1 MILRCKHCL
10 DLLVSLLSLVLPNA
24 RSPLRTNF
32 SFVFRQEMKLPNVFC
47 YLASQSQDNNNNKKN
62 GCPHMHGFSFEQV
75 GHQNTRLTQ
84 WVHYSV
90 LPKIPQKSFVW
101 EKKNPFI
108 WKQKAPQHSTITVG
122 TQAERRATLWI
133 LLDYVRKG
141 LAGGNLLVIND
152 GPENGI

>member
-24 RSPLRTNF
+24 HSPLRTNF
-32 SFVFRQEMKLPNVFC
+32 SFVFRQETKLPNVFAIW
-47 YLASQSQDNNNNKKN
+47 LARAKITKKKWLSPQAWFLIWT
-62 GCPHMHGFSFEQV
+62 GWAPKYQA
-75 GHQNTRLTQ
+75 
-84 WVHYSV
+84 YSV
-90 LPKIPQKSFVW
+90 STLFSAAKNTPKVFVW

-141 LAGGNLLVIND
+141 WAGGNLLVIND

>member
-1 MILRCKHCL
+1 MSTL
-10 DLLVSLLSLVLPNA
+10 
-24 RSPLRTNF
+24 F
-32 SFVFRQEMKLPNVFC
+32 SAAKNTPKVFC
-47 YLASQSQDNNNNKKN
+47 LR
-62 GCPHMHGFSFEQV
+62 E
-75 GHQNTRLTQ
+75 
-84 WVHYSV
+84 
-90 LPKIPQKSFVW
+90 
-101 EKKNPFI
+101 KNPFI